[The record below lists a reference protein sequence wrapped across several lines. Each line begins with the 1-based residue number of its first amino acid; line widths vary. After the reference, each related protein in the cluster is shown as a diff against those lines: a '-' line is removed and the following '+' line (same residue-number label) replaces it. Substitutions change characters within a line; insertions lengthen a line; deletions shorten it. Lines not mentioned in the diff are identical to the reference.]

1 MERTN
6 KIYVV
11 GTLTQVKDTRSGD
24 KDGIPWIAGTAVVAG
39 ADNNEF
45 EFKFYAAEQT
55 QSGKENSR
63 FANYA
68 GLEDRVGERVKVNG
82 EIRGRVW
89 YNVAQGQVINFNE
102 LSAGFFN
109 TPKPTEEDTATFE
122 YSGFVTK
129 PLHERYNRDE
139 ELIGYEIEIGQANYR
154 GDNMQIVRFFVD
166 KSNPQ
171 NVSAIERS
179 YAKGATVSINGEIHY
194 EVTMEE
200 KIEEVA
206 FGDPIVKTYQN
217 TRKFFEITGGKQP
230 IIEDGMA
237 YTPAQVAELQNAYNS
252 YLEEAEKTARDRVDS
267 GAASPSN
274 QPAASN
280 TQDRLL

>member
-24 KDGIPWIAGTAVVAG
+24 KDGVAWIAGTAVIAG
-39 ADNNEF
+39 AENNEY
-45 EFKFYAAEQT
+45 EFKYYAAEQT

-68 GLEDRVGERVKVNG
+68 GLEDRIGERVKVNG

-89 YNVAQGQVINFNE
+89 YNVAQGQMINFNE

-109 TPKPTEEDTATFE
+109 TPKPTEADTATFE

-139 ELIGYEIEIGQANYR
+139 ELIGYEIEIAQANYR
-154 GDNMQIVRFFVD
+154 GDNMQIIRFFVD
-166 KSNPQ
+166 KANPQ

-179 YAKGATVSINGEIHY
+179 YAKGTTVAINGLIHY

-217 TRKFFEITGGKQP
+217 TRKYFEITGGKQP

-237 YTPAQVAELQNAYNS
+237 YTPAQIAKLQSSYNE
-252 YLEEAEKTARDRVDS
+252 YLEAAEKDAKDRVDS
-267 GAASPSN
+267 GSVSPN
-274 QPAASN
+274 NRPAAGDS
-280 TQDRLL
+280 QDRLL

>member
-11 GTLTQVKDTRSGD
+11 GTLTQVKDTRSGE
-24 KDGIPWIAGTAVVAG
+24 KDGIPWVAGTAVVSG

-45 EFKFYAAEQT
+45 EFKYYAAEKT

-63 FANYA
+63 FANYT
-68 GLEDRVGERVKVNG
+68 GLDSRVGERVKVNG

-122 YSGFVTK
+122 FSGFVTK
-129 PLHERYNRDE
+129 PLHERYDRNE

-179 YAKGATVSINGEIHY
+179 YAKGSTVSISGEIHY

-237 YTPAQVAELQNAYNS
+237 YTPAQIAQLQNAYNS
-252 YLEEAEKTARDRVDS
+252 YLEEAERTAKDRVDS
-267 GAASPSN
+267 GSASPSN
-274 QPAASN
+274 RPAASD